1 MGLLEQT
8 VSRIGPLDPEAMA
21 LARAR
26 QSRLTKPP
34 GSLGRLEELS
44 IRIAGIQRRP
54 RPDVTRKAV
63 FVMAGD
69 HGVVA
74 QGVTAYPQAVTAQM
88 VANFAAGG
96 AAINVLARHIGAR
109 VLVVDMG
116 VACDIT
122 GCECLISKKVASG
135 TRDLSCGPAMSR
147 DQATCAVEA
156 GIEVLESE
164 LERGLDLVAT
174 GDMGIGNTTASAAI
188 IAAIT
193 GQLPAS
199 VAGRGT
205 GVDDAGLARKIAVIE
220 QALACNQPD
229 HNDALD
235 VLSKVGGF
243 EIGGLAGVIIAA
255 AANRIPAVIDGVI
268 AAAAALVA
276 AGIAPQAGDYLIAG
290 HLSTEPGHRAALAH
304 LGLEPL
310 LDLGMRLGEG
320 TGAALAMGIVEA
332 AVKAL
337 NEMATFEQAGVSGA
351 LGDQ

>member
-8 VSRIGPLDPEAMA
+8 VSRIAPLDSDAMA

-26 QSRLTKPP
+26 QHRLTKPP

-63 FVMAGD
+63 FVMAAD

-96 AAINVLARHIGAR
+96 AAINVLARYTGAR

-122 GCECLISKKVASG
+122 RCDGLISKKVAYG

-147 DQATCAVEA
+147 DQARCAVEA

-164 LERGLDLVAT
+164 LERGLDLVAA
-174 GDMGIGNTTASAAI
+174 GDMGIGNTTASAAV

-193 GQLPAS
+193 RQLPAS

-205 GVDDAGLARKIAVIE
+205 GVDDAGLSRKIAVIE
-220 QALACNQPD
+220 QALSCNKPD
-229 HNDALD
+229 PDDALD
-235 VLSKVGGF
+235 VLSKLGGF
-243 EIGGLAGVIIAA
+243 EIGGLAGLIIAGA
-255 AANRIPAVIDGVI
+255 ADRIPVVIDGVI
-268 AAAAALVA
+268 SGAAALVA
-276 AGIAPQAGDYLIAG
+276 TGLAPQARDYLIAG
-290 HLSTEPGHRAALAH
+290 HLSTEPGHRAALTH
-304 LGLEPL
+304 LDLEPL

-332 AVKAL
+332 AVKTL

-351 LGDQ
+351 LEDQ

>member
-8 VSRIGPLDPEAMA
+8 VSRIAPLDSDAMA

-26 QSRLTKPP
+26 QDRLTKPP

-44 IRIAGIQRRP
+44 IQIAGIQRTP
-54 RPDVTRKAV
+54 RPDVTRKAI
-63 FVMAGD
+63 FVMAAD

-96 AAINVLARHIGAR
+96 AAINVLARYVGAR
-109 VLVVDMG
+109 VLIVDMG

-122 GCECLISKKVASG
+122 GCDGLISKKVAYG

-147 DQATCAVEA
+147 DQARCAVEA

-164 LERGLDLVAT
+164 LERGLDLVAA
-174 GDMGIGNTTASAAI
+174 GDMGIGNTTASAAV
-188 IAAIT
+188 IAVIT
-193 GQLPAS
+193 GQPPAS

-205 GVDDAGLARKIAVIE
+205 GVDDAGLARKIAMIE

-229 HNDALD
+229 PNDALD

-243 EIGGLAGVIIAA
+243 EIGGLAGVIVAA
-255 AANRIPAVIDGVI
+255 AANRIPVVIDGVI
-268 AAAAALVA
+268 SGAAALVA
-276 AGIAPQAGDYLIAG
+276 TGLAPQASDYLIAG
-290 HLSTEPGHRAALAH
+290 HLSTEPGHRAALTH

-351 LGDQ
+351 LEDQ

>member
-1 MGLLEQT
+1 MALLERT
-8 VSRIGPLDPEAMA
+8 VSRIQPLDADAMA

-26 QSRLTKPP
+26 QSHLTKPP

-63 FVMAGD
+63 FVMAAD

-74 QGVTAYPQAVTAQM
+74 QGVTAYPQSVTAQM

-96 AAINVLARHIGAR
+96 AAINVLARYVGAR
-109 VLVVDMG
+109 VLIVDMG

-122 GCECLISKKVASG
+122 GCDSLISKKVAYG

-147 DQATCAVEA
+147 DQAICAVEA

-164 LERGLDLVAT
+164 LARGLDLVAT

-220 QALACNQPD
+220 QALAYNQPD
-229 HNDALD
+229 PNDALD

-243 EIGGLAGVIIAA
+243 EIGGLAGVIIACV
-255 AANRIPAVIDGVI
+255 ANRIPVVIDGVI
-268 AAAAALVA
+268 SGAAALVA
-276 AGIAPQAGDYLIAG
+276 AALAPQARDYLIAG

-351 LGDQ
+351 LEDQ

>member
-8 VSRIGPLDPEAMA
+8 IARIAPLDPEAMA

-26 QSRLTKPP
+26 QRRLTKPP

-54 RPDVTRKAV
+54 RPEVARKAV
-63 FVMAGD
+63 FVMAAD
-69 HGVVA
+69 HGVAA

-109 VLVVDMG
+109 VVIVDMG
-116 VACDIT
+116 VASDLTACD
-122 GCECLISKKVASG
+122 GLISKKFACG
-135 TRDLSCGPAMSR
+135 TRDLSCGPAMPR
-147 DQATCAVEA
+147 DQAIGAVEA

-164 LERGLDLVAT
+164 LARGLDLIAA

-188 IAAIT
+188 VAAFT
-193 GQLPAS
+193 GRAPAS

-205 GVDDAGLARKIAVIE
+205 GVDDRGLARKIAVIE
-220 QALACNQPD
+220 QALDCNKPD
-229 HNDALD
+229 PADGLD

-243 EIGGLAGVIIAA
+243 EIGGLAGLIIAA
-255 AANRIPAVIDGVI
+255 AANRLPVVMDGVI
-268 AAAAALVA
+268 SGAAGLVA
-276 AGIAPQAGDYLIAG
+276 AGLAPQAKDYLIAG
-290 HLSTEPGHRAALAH
+290 HLSTEPGHAAALAH
-304 LGLEPL
+304 LCLTPL
-310 LDLGMRLGEG
+310 LDLGLRLGEG
-320 TGAALAMGIVEA
+320 TGAALAMAVVEA

-337 NEMATFEQAGVSGA
+337 NEMATFEQAGVSGPRE
-351 LGDQ
+351 DQ